1 MVILPLIAFI
11 GCWAALYVGNRDWR
25 TSFIEAAILW
35 AVWLAL
41 TTETLSSVFWISQ
54 LGLAAAWLLA
64 AALAWL
70 VAVRRMKMQSA
81 ALGDNPGRTVAVKLS
96 GIERASIAAIVA
108 ILALT
113 AVVAIA
119 GAPNS
124 WDAMQYN
131 MPRAIMWLENH
142 SVRMYP
148 TVDYQQLMMSPW
160 ADYAMMHLIAL
171 QGSDR
176 FADLVSWFSFAGSI
190 VGVSLI
196 VRELRGSRSA
206 QLLAS
211 LLCATIPSAILFAS
225 SSKPDE
231 TIGFWVVAC
240 VYCLL
245 RWRSDPSWT
254 NALLGAAAIGL
265 TVMTKGTA
273 YALLPAL
280 LVAVFWM
287 WPADR
292 RRKFL
297 PWIPAVAV
305 IILMLNGPLY
315 VRNMRL
321 SGSPLGFASADGD
334 ADTLGQRRFAN
345 GTFKPQDIAAN
356 VLRNAALHLGT
367 TGRIDALTEKVFRGM
382 IRGLGADPDDP
393 RMIEGGNAGETIPFG
408 LNSLS
413 LTETRAG
420 NLLVLFL
427 FLTVLPLILLMRSPS
442 KRETAIFTIGL
453 IGAFVFFCASL
464 RWQPWNG
471 RFHLPLFMLA
481 CAVVAVVLFEVCP
494 RWIVAFVATTVIAGS
509 VPFILLN
516 SPRPLLQIREAHR
529 RVPVPSLLRMARDKM
544 YFADQHL
551 YLADSFFAAARFVQA
566 AGCRNIGLDA
576 SVQHYDYPMLA
587 LLKAGVG
594 GPNVHYVG
602 IHNRSAA
609 FPTSAGDPCAVV
621 CLGCSL
627 VHQKAAQYGGPSV
640 FSTSF
645 DRVEVFVRS
654 GRSVRQ
660 QQDVIPPNPGYCGLL
675 PPNQLQQLL
684 GDPVTPAPYAN
695 SCAYQGSAGRVLV
708 SELPNGA
715 DAPNFADLAGEGMGS
730 LPGGG
735 EGYSTVIVFDG
746 GWGDRPVLVY
756 VSKND
761 RLFGINLD
769 LTQGSPKNED
779 FLRLANELRTG
790 QPAFGNTALH

>member
-11 GCWAALYVGNRDWR
+11 GCWTALYVRNRDWR
-25 TSFIEAAILW
+25 GSFIEAAILW
-35 AVWLAL
+35 GVWLAL
-41 TTETLSSVFWISQ
+41 ATETLSGVFWISR

-64 AALAWL
+64 AVLAWL
-70 VAVRRMKMQSA
+70 VAIRRMKMQSA
-81 ALGDNPGRTVAVKLS
+81 AFGDSPGQTVAVKLS
-96 GIERASIAAIVA
+96 AIERASIAAIAV

-124 WDAMQYN
+124 WDSMQYN

-190 VGVSLI
+190 IGVSLI
-196 VRELRGSRSA
+196 ARELGGSRSA

-211 LLCATIPSAILFAS
+211 LFCATIPSAILFAS

-245 RWRSDPSWT
+245 RCRAAPNWMS
-254 NALLGAAAIGL
+254 ALFATAAIGL
-265 TVMTKGTA
+265 AVMTKGTA

-280 LVAVFWM
+280 LAAVFWI
-287 WPADR
+287 WSADR
-292 RRKFL
+292 RKRL
-297 PWIPAVAV
+297 LAWIPAAAIVL
-305 IILMLNGPLY
+305 LMLNGPLY
-315 VRNMRL
+315 VRNIRL
-321 SGSPLGFASADGD
+321 SGSPLGFASPDGD
-334 ADTLGQRRFAN
+334 ADTLGQRHFAN
-345 GTFKPQDIAAN
+345 AVFKPQDIAAN
-356 VLRNAALHLGT
+356 VLRNAVLHLGT
-367 TGRIDALTEKVFRGM
+367 TGRIDALTEEVFRGM
-382 IRGLGADPDDP
+382 IRGLGVDPDDP
-393 RMIEGGNAGETIPFG
+393 RMIEGGNSGGAIPFG
-408 LNSLS
+408 VTSLS

-420 NLLVLFL
+420 NPLVLFL
-427 FLTVLPLILLMRSPS
+427 FLATLPLISRLRPPLR
-442 KRETAIFTIGL
+442 RDIGILAIGL
-453 IGAFVFFCASL
+453 IGAFVLFSASI

-471 RFHLPLFMLA
+471 RFHLPLFIVA
-481 CAVVAVVLFEVCP
+481 CAVIAVVLSEVCP
-494 RWIVAFVATTVIAGS
+494 QWIIALVAAIAIVGA
-509 VPFILLN
+509 VPFTLLN

-529 RVPVPSLLRMARDKM
+529 RVPVPSILRMGRDKI

-551 YLADSFFAAARFVQA
+551 YLADSFLAAARLVQGT
-566 AGCRNIGLDA
+566 GCRNVGLDA

-602 IHNRSAA
+602 VHNRSTA
-609 FPTSAGDPCAVV
+609 FPTGAGDPCAVV
-621 CLGCSL
+621 CLGCNL
-627 VHQKAAQYGGPSV
+627 VNQKSTKYGGPSV
-640 FSTSF
+640 FSASF
-645 DRVEVFVRS
+645 DRVEVFLRS
-654 GRSVRQ
+654 EPRARQ
-660 QQDVIPPNPGYCGLL
+660 KQAAIPPSPGDCGLL
-675 PPNQLQQLL
+675 PLNQLGQLL
-684 GDPVTPAPYAN
+684 GDPVSPAPSAN
-695 SCAYQGSAGRVLV
+695 SCAYQGPAGRVLV
-708 SELPNGA
+708 RELPNGT
-715 DAPNFADLAGEGMGS
+715 DAPNFDDLAGEAMGS

-735 EGYSTVIVFDG
+735 AGYSTVIVFDG
-746 GWGDRPVLVY
+746 GWSDRPVLMY

-769 LTQGSPKNED
+769 LKHGSARNED
-779 FLRLANELRTG
+779 FVSLANELRTDRS
-790 QPAFGNTALH
+790 ALRNTASH